1 MKVRLDVFGL
11 AIVLSFSFLANVAL
25 PQDEKIGKDK
35 YAAKDGEMDSEQQ
48 AMMVAW
54 AKYAT
59 PGSYH
64 DNLKPLVGTWAT
76 TSQYW
81 AKPGADVAV
90 GQGTAVKK
98 MILDGRYLAEDYSG
112 VSALAPSSAEGL
124 PVMTTRRRN
133 T

>member
-1 MKVRLDVFGL
+1 MKVRLDVLGL

-25 PQDEKIGKDK
+25 SQDEKSGKDK
-35 YAAKDGEMDSEQQ
+35 YAAKDEPMDSEEQ

-59 PGSYH
+59 PGNYH
-64 DNLKPLVGTWAT
+64 DHLKPLVGTWAT

-81 AKPGADVAV
+81 TKPGADATV

-98 MILDGRYLAEDYSG
+98 MIFDGRYLAED
-112 VSALAPSSAEGL
+112 
-124 PVMTTRRRN
+124 
-133 T
+133 